1 MSVWEK
7 LERVEYEDLSFSEV
21 AKKVKEA
28 IEAGKPVR
36 LVFKFALDTSI
47 YLDYN
52 IKKKRWT
59 VIVSRVIR
67 FIDFEESAE
76 LPITADIKNAYG
88 VGHFVKF
95 DNNIA
100 FMIACHG
107 RILEVIVEKP
117 GHVALM
123 GRY

>member
-7 LERVEYEDLSFSEV
+7 LERFEYEDLPLGEV

-28 IEAGKPVR
+28 IEAGKPVV

-47 YLDYN
+47 YLEYKT
-52 IKKKRWT
+52 KKKMWT

-76 LPITADIKNAYG
+76 VPLTADIKYAYG
-88 VGHFVKF
+88 AGHFAKL
-95 DNNIA
+95 DNDII

-107 RILEVIVEKP
+107 RVLEVIVEKP
-117 GHVALM
+117 GYVALM

>member
-7 LERVEYEDLSFSEV
+7 LEKFEYEDLPLGEV

-36 LVFKFALDTSI
+36 LVFKFWLDTSI
-47 YLDYN
+47 YLAYST
-52 IKKKRWT
+52 KKKRWT
-59 VIVSRVIR
+59 VVVSRVIR

-76 LPITADIKNAYG
+76 VPLTADIKYAYG
-88 VGHFVKF
+88 TGHFAKF
-95 DNNIA
+95 DNDIV

-107 RILEVIVEKP
+107 RVLEVIVEKP

>member
-7 LERVEYEDLSFSEV
+7 LERVEYEDLSLGEV

>member
-7 LERVEYEDLSFSEV
+7 LEKFEYEDLLLGEV

-36 LVFKFALDTSI
+36 LVFKFPLDTSI
-47 YLDYN
+47 YLEYK
-52 IKKKRWT
+52 IKKKKWT
-59 VIVSRVIR
+59 VIVSRVIK

-76 LPITADIKNAYG
+76 VPLATDIKSAYG
-88 VGHFVKF
+88 AGHFAKF
-95 DNNIA
+95 DNDIV

-117 GHVALM
+117 GHVALV